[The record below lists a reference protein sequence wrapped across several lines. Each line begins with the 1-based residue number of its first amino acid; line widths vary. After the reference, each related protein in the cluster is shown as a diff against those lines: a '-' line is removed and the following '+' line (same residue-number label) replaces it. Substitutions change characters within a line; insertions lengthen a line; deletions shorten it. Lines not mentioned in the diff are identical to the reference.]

1 MTVQQ
6 ASKIML
12 QSKFIEFLYAK
23 YNEFLKTYK
32 ILSTNS
38 KKDIINKCSTAL
50 KQIKFA
56 IQRAQR
62 YMSYLLNCTATYS
75 KINCLAAPVNF
86 KQWFNKYIVF

>member
-1 MTVQQ
+1 MTVNQ

-38 KKDIINKCSTAL
+38 TKDIINKCSNAL

-56 IQRAQR
+56 IQCAQR
-62 YMSYLLNCTATYS
+62 QMSYLLNHKTLCN
-75 KINCLAAPVNF
+75 KINSLAAPVNF

>member
-1 MTVQQ
+1 MTVYQ

-38 KKDIINKCSTAL
+38 KKDIINKCSAAL

-56 IQRAQR
+56 IQCAQR
-62 YMSYLLNCTATYS
+62 CMSCLLNNAGNN
-75 KINCLAAPVNF
+75 KINSLTAPVNF